1 MLQLKNQSSGSKI
14 VWSFS
19 INLNWK
25 ELWCFK
31 VKESILCL
39 NKKKTLIESKR
50 KRKRKM
56 PHKLLERRTL
66 CFSSYKNRELKV
78 KRWVGAHE
86 RKKVPF
92 ILPQGIFFKFF
103 FRLYILLHTKKHY
116 LICFCCLFWIRQKP
130 SDSFKCPV
138 KTEH

>member
-25 ELWCFK
+25 QLWCFK

-66 CFSSYKNRELKV
+66 CLSSYKNRELKV

-86 RKKVPF
+86 RKKSAV

-103 FRLYILLHTKKHY
+103 FQIIYTFTYQKTLLNMFLLLVLNSSKA
-116 LICFCCLFWIRQKP
+116 FRF
-130 SDSFKCPV
+130 V
-138 KTEH
+138 